1 MADKIKSMLQKAAV
15 IVYDGIAYQIQ
26 YCEDNYM
33 LGVDE
38 ETGEDVQIEYDSV
51 DLNRD
56 LIYKLELMNK

>member
-1 MADKIKSMLQKAAV
+1 MTDKIKSMLQKAAV

>member
-1 MADKIKSMLQKAAV
+1 MLLQAAV

>member
-1 MADKIKSMLQKAAV
+1 MLLQAAV
-15 IVYDGIAYQIQ
+15 IVYDGVAYQIQ
-26 YCEDNYM
+26 YCDEDHM
-33 LGVDE
+33 LGYDE